1 MGKKRRYIT
10 GLDGIRA
17 IAVIMVLAYHLKLA
31 LFKSGFLG
39 VTVFFVLSG
48 YLITGILISEVE
60 EEGTIDLKNFWLRR
74 IRRLVPAVMSM
85 TVVIIFV
92 SAVVNRIIFT
102 KGCKDFLASVLGFNN
117 WWQIFNKV
125 SYFEAAGVP
134 SPFTHCWSLAI
145 ETQFYL
151 IYPLFLL
158 GIYKLAKSRGEGR
171 AKRGLLFAGVTLL
184 LALISVILMIALF
197 NPQQDASRVYYGTDT
212 RAFSLLFGALL
223 AILWEYRMVP
233 RRLSA
238 SVNMVLG
245 SVSFAVLLVMTIAIN
260 GSSNFWYRGG
270 QFFGTILTVLM
281 VYAVSGRKTWLSR
294 FLSNPVLKWIGDRSY
309 SIYLWHYPIIL
320 LISKGIKASWW
331 ITLIEI
337 VLSVVLAELSYRFI
351 ETPIRHGIIGEYLN
365 ILRSRPKSR
374 QEKKRQIQVARRS
387 LKVMAGTFVLTV
399 SLILCMIFV
408 PKKNALDTLQKRE
421 AKAKETGKMTEEQL
435 AKQKANGSESDD
447 TICTAD
453 LTDDEILEG
462 LNLLLIGDSIA
473 VDVTDDFYEMF
484 PNSVSDTK
492 IGRIT
497 SLGKQVLDSYI
508 DEKKWEGEGVIFA
521 SLSNSPNNGELED
534 IREKIG
540 KDMPLFLTTVRI
552 PHDTFEEESNSKI
565 KKFVEEN
572 NHTYL
577 IDWYAA
583 SEGHDEYFD
592 ADDTHLLPAGAKA
605 YAKCIKEAVL
615 AAYKKENIEIPKS
628 RLSSGADTS
637 TDSSNA
643 SSTDSNT
650 DSSNDNRTDTST
662 E

>member
-1 MGKKRRYIT
+1 
-10 GLDGIRA
+10 
-17 IAVIMVLAYHLKLA
+17 
-31 LFKSGFLG
+31 
-39 VTVFFVLSG
+39 
-48 YLITGILISEVE
+48 
-60 EEGTIDLKNFWLRR
+60 
-74 IRRLVPAVMSM
+74 
-85 TVVIIFV
+85 
-92 SAVVNRIIFT
+92 
-102 KGCKDFLASVLGFNN
+102 
-117 WWQIFNKV
+117 
-125 SYFEAAGVP
+125 
-134 SPFTHCWSLAI
+134 
-145 ETQFYL
+145 
-151 IYPLFLL
+151 
-158 GIYKLAKSRGEGR
+158 
-171 AKRGLLFAGVTLL
+171 
-184 LALISVILMIALF
+184 
-197 NPQQDASRVYYGTDT
+197 
-212 RAFSLLFGALL
+212 
-223 AILWEYRMVP
+223 
-233 RRLSA
+233 
-238 SVNMVLG
+238 
-245 SVSFAVLLVMTIAIN
+245 
-260 GSSNFWYRGG
+260 
-270 QFFGTILTVLM
+270 
-281 VYAVSGRKTWLSR
+281 
-294 FLSNPVLKWIGDRSY
+294 
-309 SIYLWHYPIIL
+309 
-320 LISKGIKASWW
+320 
-331 ITLIEI
+331 
-337 VLSVVLAELSYRFI
+337 
-351 ETPIRHGIIGEYLN
+351 
-365 ILRSRPKSR
+365 
-374 QEKKRQIQVARRS
+374 
-387 LKVMAGTFVLTV
+387 
-399 SLILCMIFV
+399 
-408 PKKNALDTLQKRE
+408 
-421 AKAKETGKMTEEQL
+421 MTEEQL

-521 SLSNSPNNGELED
+521 SLSNSPINGELEA

-662 E
+662 EQLLFTEKNACKTGVKAVNTVSDI

>member
-1 MGKKRRYIT
+1 M
-10 GLDGIRA
+10 
-17 IAVIMVLAYHLKLA
+17 
-31 LFKSGFLG
+31 
-39 VTVFFVLSG
+39 
-48 YLITGILISEVE
+48 
-60 EEGTIDLKNFWLRR
+60 
-74 IRRLVPAVMSM
+74 
-85 TVVIIFV
+85 
-92 SAVVNRIIFT
+92 
-102 KGCKDFLASVLGFNN
+102 
-117 WWQIFNKV
+117 
-125 SYFEAAGVP
+125 
-134 SPFTHCWSLAI
+134 
-145 ETQFYL
+145 
-151 IYPLFLL
+151 
-158 GIYKLAKSRGEGR
+158 
-171 AKRGLLFAGVTLL
+171 
-184 LALISVILMIALF
+184 LALISVILMIALV

-374 QEKKRQIQVARRS
+374 QEKKRQVQVARRS

-399 SLILCMIFV
+399 SLILCMVFV

-421 AKAKETGKMTEEQL
+421 AKAEETGKMTEEQL
-435 AKQKANGSESDD
+435 AKQNAKGSESDD

-473 VDVTDDFYEMF
+473 VDVTDDFYEIF

-521 SLSNSPNNGELED
+521 SLSNSPINGELED

>member
-85 TVVIIFV
+85 AVVIIFV

-151 IYPLFLL
+151 IYPLILL
-158 GIYKLAKSRGEGR
+158 GIYKLVKSREEGR

-184 LALISVILMIALF
+184 LALISVILMIVLF
-197 NPQQDASRVYYGTDT
+197 DPQQDASRVYYGTDT

-223 AILWEYRMVP
+223 AILWDYRMVP

-270 QFFGTILTVLM
+270 QFVGTILTVL
-281 VYAVSGRKTWLSR
+281 VIYTVLGRKTWLSR

-374 QEKKRQIQVARRS
+374 QEKKRQVQVARRS

-435 AKQKANGSESDD
+435 AKQKANGSESED
-447 TICTAD
+447 TICTAN

-521 SLSNSPNNGELED
+521 SLSNSPIDGELED

-592 ADDTHLLPAGAKA
+592 ADDTHLLSAGAKA
-605 YAKCIKEAVL
+605 YANCIKEAVL
-615 AAYKKENIEIPKS
+615 DAYKKENIEIPKS
-628 RLSSGADTS
+628 RLVSSTDTS
-637 TDSSNA
+637 TDSSND
-643 SSTDSNT
+643 SSTNA
-650 DSSNDNRTDTST
+650 ST

>member
-85 TVVIIFV
+85 AVVIIFV

-151 IYPLFLL
+151 IYPLILL
-158 GIYKLAKSRGEGR
+158 GIYKLVKSRGEGR
-171 AKRGLLFAGVTLL
+171 ANRGLLFAGVTLL
-184 LALISVILMIALF
+184 LALISVILMIVLF
-197 NPQQDASRVYYGTDT
+197 DPQQDASRVYYGTDT

-223 AILWEYRMVP
+223 AILWKYRMVP

-270 QFFGTILTVLM
+270 QFVGTILTVL
-281 VYAVSGRKTWLSR
+281 VIYTVSGRKTWLSR

-374 QEKKRQIQVARRS
+374 QEKKRQVQVARRS

-399 SLILCMIFV
+399 SLILCMVFV

-421 AKAKETGKMTEEQL
+421 TKAKETGKMTEEQL

-521 SLSNSPNNGELED
+521 SLSNSPINGELED

-552 PHDTFEEESNSKI
+552 PHETFEEESNSKI

-572 NHTYL
+572 DHTYL

-615 AAYKKENIEIPKS
+615 DAYKKENIEIPKS

>member
-1 MGKKRRYIT
+1 MGKKRRYIKE
-10 GLDGIRA
+10 LDGIRA

-85 TVVIIFV
+85 AVVIIFV

-117 WWQIFNKV
+117 WWQIFNKI

-151 IYPLFLL
+151 IYPLILL
-158 GIYKLAKSRGEGR
+158 GIYKLVKSRGEGR

-184 LALISVILMIALF
+184 LALISVILMIVLF
-197 NPQQDASRVYYGTDT
+197 DPQQDASRVYYGTDT

-320 LISKGIKASWW
+320 LISKGIKASWG

-521 SLSNSPNNGELED
+521 SLSNSPINGELED

-572 NHTYL
+572 DHTYL